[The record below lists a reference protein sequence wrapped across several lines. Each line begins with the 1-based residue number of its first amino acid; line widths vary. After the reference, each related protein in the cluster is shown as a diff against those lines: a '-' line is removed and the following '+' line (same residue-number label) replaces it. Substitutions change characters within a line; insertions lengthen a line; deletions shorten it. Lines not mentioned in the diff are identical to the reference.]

1 MVLPETGWE
10 VGLLAEGSSVGEPLA
25 GGSLAGGSLAGE
37 QAEGEQAEGELP
49 AEVDWAVTSGAR
61 LVVATGRGS
70 EVAWRGMVTV
80 EGM

>member
-10 VGLLAEGSSVGEPLA
+10 VGLLVEGSSVGEPLA
-25 GGSLAGGSLAGE
+25 GGNWA
-37 QAEGEQAEGELP
+37 GEQAEGELP

>member
-37 QAEGEQAEGELP
+37 QAEGELP

-70 EVAWRGMVTV
+70 EVA
-80 EGM
+80 

>member
-10 VGLLAEGSSVGEPLA
+10 VGLLVEGSSVGEPLA
-25 GGSLAGGSLAGE
+25 GGSLAGE
-37 QAEGEQAEGELP
+37 QAAGEQAEGELP

>member
-10 VGLLAEGSSVGEPLA
+10 VGLLVEGSSVGEP
-25 GGSLAGGSLAGE
+25 LAGGSLAGE